1 MCAGGGDRVV
11 GGGTGGE
18 GGDHSNTAY
27 TLEALLQEL

>member
-1 MCAGGGDRVV
+1 MCAGGRDRVV
-11 GGGTGGE
+11 GGGDEG